1 MNIYIIIILII
12 FILSNNKKNNN
23 KKIIKKKDI
32 NKYFNFIDNNND
44 KFLTI
49 KELLKNLDTDGRQ
62 ISTEIFLA
70 SVIDYDIKN
79 NTSILKDNMIS
90 VNELNKIHES
100 NLKLDLFDESKLDNN
115 NNFLPKNDYAKSLL
129 LKAKD
134 IIKKNN

>member
-1 MNIYIIIILII
+1 MNVFIIIILIV
-12 FILSNNKKNNN
+12 FILYNKKKN
-23 KKIIKKKDI
+23 KKKELKKNI
-32 NKYFNFIDNNND
+32 NKYFKFIDNNND

-49 KELLKNLDTDGRQ
+49 KELLKNLDTDERQ

-70 SVIDYDIKN
+70 TVIDYDIKN

-90 VNELNKIHES
+90 FNELNKIHES